1 MSIPIFDGH
10 NDTLT
15 QIREAP
21 AEKARGFLERS
32 DRGHLDLPRARVGGL
47 AGGFFAVFTRS
58 PGLERSIRPVV
69 GPDGVERQGE
79 WTVEFPPRLNRRT
92 ALAYT
97 LSVMSDLF
105 RWERVAGGAVRV
117 VRNASELERCL
128 ADGTFAAVLHI
139 EGVEALDTRLE
150 ALDVFYEAGLRSLG
164 PVWSRPNAFGHGVP
178 FDFPRTPDTG
188 PGLTAAG
195 KRLVPACNR
204 LGVLVDL
211 SHLNEAGF
219 WDVARLSEAPLVAT
233 HSCAWA
239 LCPSPRNLTDR
250 QLDAIR
256 VSGGV
261 VGINFHKGFLR
272 SDGDFQAPT
281 SLTEIV
287 RHARYVADRIGVEHV
302 ALGSDFDGA
311 TMPDDLPD
319 AAALPALIDALA
331 SGGFGEADLRL
342 IGSGNWLR
350 VLRRPGGAR
359 SSLTRGSCYTNL
371 VSCQGASGTSR

>member
-15 QIREAP
+15 HIHDAVGD
-21 AEKARGFLERS
+21 KARTFLERS
-32 DRGHLDLPRARVGGL
+32 DLGHLDLPRAREGGM
-47 AGGFFAVFTRS
+47 AGGFFAVFTANRKW
-58 PGLERSIRPVV
+58 ERTIRPVT
-69 GPDGVERQGE
+69 GPGGAEVPGAWVVDL
-79 WTVEFPPRLNRRT
+79 PPRLSRST
-92 ALAYT
+92 ALSYT

-105 RWERVAGGAVRV
+105 RWERAAGGAMKV
-117 VRNASELERCL
+117 VRTPGELERCL

-150 ALDVFYEAGLRSLG
+150 ALDVFFEAGLRSLG

-178 FDFPRTPDTG
+178 FDFPATPDIG

-195 KRLVPACNR
+195 RRLVRACNR
-204 LGVLVDL
+204 LGVMVDL

-219 WDVARLSEAPLVAT
+219 WDVARISRAPLVAT

-239 LCPSPRNLTDR
+239 LSPSPRNLTDR
-250 QLDAIR
+250 QLDAVR
-256 VSGGV
+256 ASGGL

-272 SDGDFQAPT
+272 SDGDFKGPA
-281 SLTEIV
+281 SLTEIA

-311 TMPDDLPD
+311 VMPDDVPD
-319 AAALPALIDALA
+319 VTALPAVVAALRDA
-331 SGGFGEADLRL
+331 GFGEADLRL
-342 IGSGNWLR
+342 VGTGNWLR
-350 VLRRPGGAR
+350 VLRATWHG
-359 SSLTRGSCYTNL
+359 
-371 VSCQGASGTSR
+371 